1 MSGRGARG
9 AGGFGKRTRR
19 WHLAAAPILAVL
31 AAVVASAPSQAQ
43 LSTQEEPVESF
54 EIGLS
59 TNRIG
64 ITADFNGA
72 QLVVFGALDNA
83 DARIQRQQRYDIV
96 VALFGP
102 RAPVVVREKQPV
114 LGIWVNQDSEIFDA
128 APITYSVASTRPF
141 QDIASKAVRE
151 RLSLGI
157 DSVRLSIADQD
168 DTTAGQTNRS
178 EFEAALRR
186 IRTNKGL
193 YSEATGEVRFLGPSL
208 FRADLR
214 LPADLPVG
222 VHTARAFLFR
232 QGVLI
237 RQSSQQLTVVKVGF
251 EAWIDRFS
259 EEHGA
264 SYGVLAVLLAVF
276 TGWFGRVIFRR
287 D

>member
-114 LGIWVNQDSEIFDA
+114 LGIWINQDSETFDA

-168 DTTAGQTNRS
+168 DTRTTPRPAKPIAASSRRPCGGSGPIRGFIRRRPARCAFSDRASFAPICAFRPTFRS
-178 EFEAALRR
+178 AFTPRA
-186 IRTNKGL
+186 
-193 YSEATGEVRFLGPSL
+193 PSC
-208 FRADLR
+208 F
-214 LPADLPVG
+214 
-222 VHTARAFLFR
+222 ARAF
-232 QGVLI
+232 
-237 RQSSQQLTVVKVGF
+237 SS
-251 EAWIDRFS
+251 ARAANS
-259 EEHGA
+259 
-264 SYGVLAVLLAVF
+264 
-276 TGWFGRVIFRR
+276 
-287 D
+287 